1 MARRRRLSRRAK
13 VGAERAFR
21 DRAVCSAVTGRLT
34 GKIAVV
40 TGAGQG
46 IGAAIA
52 RCFAAEGASVVVAEI
67 NDATGAAMASEL
79 VNAGGRAVFAATD
92 VADPASVAAMYEA
105 ARATFGTPDI
115 LVNNAGINV
124 FRDPLAM
131 SEEDWRRC
139 MSVDLDGVW
148 RCARAVLPGMI
159 EAGRGSI
166 VNIASTHAFQ
176 IIPGCFP
183 YPVAKHAVLG
193 LTRALAIEYAAKG
206 IRVNAIAPGYIE
218 TPIAVEYWN
227 TFADPDAEKR
237 RAYALHPPKRIG
249 RPDEVAWTAVFLASD
264 EAPFINAATI
274 VIDGGR
280 SALYHD

>member
-1 MARRRRLSRRAK
+1 M
-13 VGAERAFR
+13 
-21 DRAVCSAVTGRLT
+21 TGRLD
-34 GKIAVV
+34 GKTAVV

-52 RCFAAEGASVVVAEI
+52 RCFVAEGAKVVVAEL
-67 NDATGAAMASEL
+67 NPETGAAVAAEL
-79 VNAGGRAVFAATD
+79 GGNALFAPTD
-92 VADPASVAAMYEA
+92 VTDPASVAAMGEA
-105 ARATFGTPDI
+105 ARAAFGAPHI

-131 SEEDWRRC
+131 TDQDWDRC
-139 MSVDLDGVW
+139 MSVDLEGVW
-148 RCARAVLPGMI
+148 RCSRAFLPGMI
-159 EAGRGSI
+159 EAGGGSI
-166 VNIASTHAFQ
+166 VNIASAHAFQ

-183 YPVAKHAVLG
+183 YPVAKHAVVG
-193 LTRALAIEYAAKG
+193 LTRALAIEYAARG

-218 TPIAVEYWN
+218 TPIATAYWN
-227 TFADPDAEKR
+227 TFPDPELERKR
-237 RAYALHPPKRIG
+237 ACDLHPPKRIG
-249 RPDEVAWTAVFLASD
+249 RPEEVALTAVFLASD

>member
-1 MARRRRLSRRAK
+1 MP
-13 VGAERAFR
+13 
-21 DRAVCSAVTGRLT
+21 GRLE
-34 GKIAVV
+34 GKTAVV

-46 IGAAIA
+46 IGAAVA
-52 RCFAAEGASVVVAEI
+52 RCFAAEGARVVVAEL
-67 NDATGAAMASEL
+67 NPDTGAAVAAEL
-79 VNAGGRAVFAATD
+79 KAKGAGALFVRTD
-92 VADPASVAAMYEA
+92 VTDPASVAAMGDA
-105 ARATFGTPDI
+105 ARAAFGTPDI

-131 SEEDWRRC
+131 SDHDWDRC
-139 MSVDLDGVW
+139 MSVDLEGVW
-148 RCARAVLPGMI
+148 RCTRAFLPGMI

-166 VNIASTHAFQ
+166 VNIASAHAFQ

-193 LTRALAIEYAAKG
+193 LTRAIAIEYAARG

-218 TPIAVEYWN
+218 TPIAAEYWN
-227 TFADPDAEKR
+227 TFPDPELERK
-237 RAYALHPPKRIG
+237 RAYDLHPPKRIG
-249 RPDEVAWTAVFLASD
+249 RPEEVGLTAVFLASD

-280 SALYHD
+280 SVLYHE

>member
-1 MARRRRLSRRAK
+1 M
-13 VGAERAFR
+13 
-21 DRAVCSAVTGRLT
+21 TGRLD
-34 GKIAVV
+34 GRIAVV

-52 RCFAAEGASVVVAEI
+52 RCFAAEGARVVVAEL
-67 NDATGAAMASEL
+67 NPKTGAAVAGELAASGAHAL
-79 VNAGGRAVFAATD
+79 FVQTD
-92 VADPASVAAMYEA
+92 VANPTSVAAMCDA
-105 ARATFGTPDI
+105 ARAAFGAPDV

-124 FRDPLAM
+124 FRDPLKT
-131 SEEDWRRC
+131 SEDDWRRC

-148 RCARAVLPGMI
+148 GCSRAILPGMI

-166 VNIASTHAFQ
+166 VNIASTHSFE

-183 YPVAKHAVLG
+183 YPIAKHAVVG
-193 LTRALAIEYAAKG
+193 LTRALGIEYAARG

-218 TPIAVEYWN
+218 TPIAIEYWS
-227 TFADPDAEKR
+227 TFPDPEAERR

-249 RPDEVAWTAVFLASD
+249 RPEEVAWTAVFLASD

-280 SALYHD
+280 SVLYHD

>member
-1 MARRRRLSRRAK
+1 
-13 VGAERAFR
+13 VAER
-21 DRAVCSAVTGRLT
+21 LN
-34 GKIAVV
+34 GKAAIV

-52 RCFAAEGASVVVAEI
+52 RCFAAEGARVVIAEMNSKTGTEI
-67 NDATGAAMASEL
+67 AAELSASGAA
-79 VNAGGRAVFAATD
+79 AVFVQTD
-92 VADPASVAAMYEA
+92 VTDLESVAAMRETAVA
-105 ARATFGTPDI
+105 AFGPPDV

-124 FRDPLAM
+124 FRDPLKITDD
-131 SEEDWRRC
+131 DWRRC

-148 RCARAVLPGMI
+148 NCARAFLSDMV

-166 VNIASTHAFQ
+166 VNIASTHSFT

-183 YPVAKHAVLG
+183 YPVAKHAVVG
-193 LTRALAIEYAAKG
+193 LTRALAIEYAARG

-218 TPIAVEYWN
+218 TPIATEYWN
-227 TFADPDAEKR
+227 TFPDPVAERR
-237 RAYALHPPKRIG
+237 RAYALHPPRRIG
-249 RPDEVAWTAVFLASD
+249 RPEEVGWTAVFLASD

-280 SALYHD
+280 SVLYHE